1 MCEADLQQLFIG
13 ILRAELTE
21 TEPSQNLIDCID
33 AYSISKLF
41 VMAKKHDLVHIV
53 SVYLDRVGLLK
64 EDEISKEFRKKAI
77 TSVYRIEY
85 MKYAFQRTLLND
97 DSSDNDI
104 RFTYID
110 NYVKVNLISFK
121 KRIKLFK
128 EPIQ

>member
-1 MCEADLQQLFIG
+1 MNRDLIKIESDGYVLEEIIPNKELIFYKKDNSKVDINMFR
-13 ILRAELTE
+13 IL
-21 TEPSQNLIDCID
+21 
-33 AYSISKLF
+33 
-41 VMAKKHDLVHIV
+41 
-53 SVYLDRVGLLK
+53 
-64 EDEISKEFRKKAI
+64 
-77 TSVYRIEY
+77 Y